1 VVQTKARLF
10 AAVSAAHLWM
20 SCQCVAAPASW
31 VGAFA
36 HVPTAYN
43 LSAPTKVTGRDATLR
58 VIQPVYA
65 PLPVLPASTTV
76 REVVRSSAAARSI
89 RIRFSNEF
97 GNAGLHI
104 GEAHI
109 ALADVGG
116 SILAGSDHIL
126 TFSGQRGVS
135 IPVGAPILSDPID
148 WDLPPLSKLSISVFY
163 PDEVAPP
170 AHTVFALNAWAAS
183 GDQAGEQTLTG
194 AVAARSGNHFSE
206 IDIVPR
212 NGGRAVVC
220 LGDSTTEGVASTV
233 GNFRAWPDRLAERL
247 QSNALTRNWAVV
259 NAGVGSNRLLH
270 DTPSIN
276 ALARFDR
283 DALSVP
289 GVSKIIIYLGINDIQ
304 YSHRNPAEAVNA
316 DDMISALRQLATRA
330 HAKGI
335 DVVGATITPF
345 EGSADY
351 SAQGEAVRV
360 KVNEWIRTNTL
371 LDGVVDFDR
380 AIRDPTHPARLLGT
394 ADSGGHLHPGD
405 VGYAM
410 MGDAVDLKMF
420 LQ

>member
-1 VVQTKARLF
+1 VVCTKTRLF
-10 AAVSAAHLWM
+10 AAVSVGLLWM
-20 SCQCVAAPASW
+20 SCQSIAAPVNW

-43 LSAPTKVTGRDATLR
+43 LSAPTTITGRDATPR

-76 REVVRSSAAARSI
+76 REVVRSGAAARSI

-97 GNAGLHI
+97 GNAGLRL
-104 GEAHI
+104 GEANI
-109 ALADVGG
+109 ALADDGG
-116 SILAGSDHIL
+116 KILPGSDHIL

-135 IPVGAPILSDPID
+135 IPAGAPILSDPID

-163 PDEVAPP
+163 PEEVVPP

-183 GDQAGEQTLTG
+183 GNQVGEQVLTG
-194 AVAARSGNHFSE
+194 ALAARSGNHFSE

-212 NGGRAVVC
+212 DNGRTVVC
-220 LGDSTTEGVASTV
+220 LGDSTTEGVASTA
-233 GNFRAWPDRLAERL
+233 GSFRGWPDRLAERL
-247 QSNALTRNWAVV
+247 QSNALTRNWSVV

-289 GVSKIIIYLGINDIQ
+289 GVSKIIVYLGINDIQ
-304 YSHRNPAEAVNA
+304 YSHRNPAEAVRA
-316 DDMISALRQLATRA
+316 DDMIAALRQLVIRA

-335 DVVGATITPF
+335 DVIGATITPF

-351 SAQGEAVRV
+351 SAEGEAMRT

-371 LDGVVDFDR
+371 FDGVIDFDR
-380 AIRDPTHPARLLGT
+380 AIRDPSHPTRLLGT

-405 VGYAM
+405 AGYAM

-420 LQ
+420 SQ